1 MCDTWWYD
9 IHHTWHTSV
18 FFIISGAQMFMT
30 YSERPVPTKTLM
42 KNFFVS
48 MAPLY
53 YFTMAVGAAVSCPM
67 FGPASYVVAALV
79 AFGPWSGSA
88 MAPTWYH
95 SCQFYN
101 VLFFN
106 HIRWCIRWQRLGCCC
121 KSHTARGCPYL
132 KRHSKHASYRFCGG
146 FFDCLL

>member
-53 YFTMAVGAAVSCPM
+53 YSVWKSKFYGAFVLNRRVVLHAIDATLDGVHPTRRLISTQVGTGRSE
-67 FGPASYVVAALV
+67 
-79 AFGPWSGSA
+79 
-88 MAPTWYH
+88 
-95 SCQFYN
+95 
-101 VLFFN
+101 
-106 HIRWCIRWQRLGCCC
+106 
-121 KSHTARGCPYL
+121 
-132 KRHSKHASYRFCGG
+132 
-146 FFDCLL
+146 